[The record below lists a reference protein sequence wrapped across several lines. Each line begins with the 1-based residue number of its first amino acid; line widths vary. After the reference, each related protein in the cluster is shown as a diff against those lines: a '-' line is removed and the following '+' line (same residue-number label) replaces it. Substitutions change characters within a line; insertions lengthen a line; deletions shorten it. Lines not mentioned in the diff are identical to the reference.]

1 MPARD
6 YYDILGVKRTAT
18 PDEIRAAYRKL
29 ALQFHPDKNKSPDA
43 PAKFKELASAY
54 EVLSDEQKRP
64 LYDQFGEAGVNAG
77 AGGAGNGERGAA
89 GGRRRPGGGG
99 GGRGQQ
105 RVDLDAEDLG
115 DVFDAIFGGGMRGPR
130 GGAGTRGAAGA
141 AGGGFGG
148 FNPFGDEDD
157 EPPTQRHAPRA
168 TQQQV
173 HEVRVEFVT
182 AAKGGTQSFRI
193 QGEAGAK
200 TVEVKIPAGLD
211 DGAQLRVRGVLTDSR
226 GQAADL
232 LLKVHV
238 LPHDLWRRE
247 GGKGLDLML
256 DLPLSIAEATL
267 GAVVDVP
274 TLTGWVQ
281 LQVPAGTPS
290 GRRLRIREKGI
301 RTEDGRYGD
310 LYVVVQ
316 IVPPVSLNASDLEKD
331 VLRRMS
337 DASGTFRVRSAA
349 AWQKPE
355 PRAEGKKDE
364 NA

>member
-99 GGRGQQ
+99 GG
-105 RVDLDAEDLG
+105 
-115 DVFDAIFGGGMRGPR
+115 GGGGGR
-130 GGAGTRGAAGA
+130 GGGGGGG
-141 AGGGFGG
+141 GGGFGG

>member
-1 MPARD
+1 
-6 YYDILGVKRTAT
+6 
-18 PDEIRAAYRKL
+18 
-29 ALQFHPDKNKSPDA
+29 
-43 PAKFKELASAY
+43 
-54 EVLSDEQKRP
+54 
-64 LYDQFGEAGVNAG
+64 
-77 AGGAGNGERGAA
+77 
-89 GGRRRPGGGG
+89 
-99 GGRGQQ
+99 
-105 RVDLDAEDLG
+105 
-115 DVFDAIFGGGMRGPR
+115 
-130 GGAGTRGAAGA
+130 
-141 AGGGFGG
+141 
-148 FNPFGDEDD
+148 
-157 EPPTQRHAPRA
+157 
-168 TQQQV
+168 
-173 HEVRVEFVT
+173 
-182 AAKGGTQSFRI
+182 
-193 QGEAGAK
+193 
-200 TVEVKIPAGLD
+200 
-211 DGAQLRVRGVLTDSR
+211 
-226 GQAADL
+226 
-232 LLKVHV
+232 
-238 LPHDLWRRE
+238 
-247 GGKGLDLML
+247 ML

>member
-6 YYDILGVKRTAT
+6 YYDILGVKRSAT

-29 ALQFHPDKNKSPDA
+29 ALQYHPDKNKSPDA
-43 PAKFKELASAY
+43 PAKFKEIAAAY
-54 EVLSDEQKRP
+54 EVLSDDQKRP

-77 AGGAGNGERGAA
+77 GAGNGERGATG
-89 GGRRRPGGGG
+89 GGRRP
-99 GGRGQQ
+99 GRGQQ

-115 DVFDAIFGGGMRGPR
+115 DVFDAIFGGGMRGSR
-130 GGAGTRGAAGA
+130 GS
-141 AGGGFGG
+141 AGGRANASGSGFGG

-157 EPPTQRHAPRA
+157 EPPTQRHPPTPRA

-173 HEVRVEFVT
+173 HEVRVDFVT

-193 QGEAGAK
+193 QGESGTK

-211 DGAQLRVRGVLTDSR
+211 DGAQLRVRGVLSDSR

-247 GGKGLDLML
+247 GGSGGKGLDVML

-274 TLTGWVQ
+274 TLSGWVQ

-290 GRRLRIREKGI
+290 GRRLRVREKGI

-316 IVPPVSLNASDLEKD
+316 IVPPVSLNASELEKD
-331 VLRRMS
+331 VLRRIS
-337 DASGTFRVRSAA
+337 DASGTFKVRSSA

-355 PRAEGKKDE
+355 PRSESKKDE
-364 NA
+364 KA